1 MNLWAVLTSGIKAF
15 RNRDPWWDQG
25 PDSWSAQEAR
35 KQAYRRSLD
44 DLSAGGPPPEGWGP
58 TEAALEQ
65 RAEFAGAVKSGP
77 WTDYFIILEALDT
90 PMAPG
95 VRTLSVEGRAAR
107 PPLLPVPAPAL
118 ALAYCRQHTG
128 QPVPTED
135 EWWFDSLPKARAAI
149 GDVEIEWFGP
159 AESYD
164 FFVED
169 PPRTPDFA
177 DD

>member
-1 MNLWAVLTSGIKAF
+1 MNLWAALVSGIKAL
-15 RNRDPWWDQG
+15 RKRDAWWDQG

-35 KQAYRRSLD
+35 EQAYRRSLD
-44 DLSAGGPPPEGWGP
+44 ELSAGGPPPEGWGP

-65 RAEFAGAVKSGP
+65 RAEFAGVVKSGP
-77 WTDYFIILEALDT
+77 WADYFIILEALDT
-90 PMAPG
+90 PVAPG
-95 VRTLSVEGRAAR
+95 VRTLSVEGRATR
-107 PPLLPVPAPAL
+107 PPQLPVSAPAL
-118 ALAYCRQHTG
+118 ALAYCRQHAD

-135 EWWFDSLPKARAAI
+135 EWWFDSLPKAREAI
-149 GDVEIEWFGP
+149 GEVEVEWFSP
-159 AESYD
+159 AGSYD